1 MVIKFIHQCKHIGY
15 VHTYDKE
22 TRLLNYLCLQMFSM
36 VTVATKVSKGNLL
49 FETLLANAG
58 KMMIQHFSP

>member
-1 MVIKFIHQCKHIGY
+1 MQTHWVDM
-15 VHTYDKE
+15 YDKE

-49 FETLLANAG
+49 FESFEGCKPLKLCLQVLVT
-58 KMMIQHFSP
+58 